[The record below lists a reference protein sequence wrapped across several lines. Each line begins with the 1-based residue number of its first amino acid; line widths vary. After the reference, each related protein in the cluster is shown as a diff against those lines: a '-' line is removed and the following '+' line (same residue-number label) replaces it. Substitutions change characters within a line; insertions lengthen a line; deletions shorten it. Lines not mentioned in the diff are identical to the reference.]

1 MSKLTGTP
9 FIIAILDLDHFKR
22 LNDRYGHVAGDHAL
36 KAVASLVKRNMRQED
51 IFARIGGEEFAMI
64 MTGGD
69 SEPPFSV
76 LDRLRALI
84 EAQVIEYEGES
95 IRLTASIGYSSS
107 SPEDGALST
116 LLKRADDALY
126 AAKRRGRNRVEY
138 TPG

>member
-1 MSKLTGTP
+1 
-9 FIIAILDLDHFKR
+9 
-22 LNDRYGHVAGDHAL
+22 
-36 KAVASLVKRNMRQED
+36 
-51 IFARIGGEEFAMI
+51 MI

-126 AAKRRGRNRVEY
+126 AAKRRGRNRVEF